1 MPKKNREYWQERYEQ
16 LEKSAHL
23 YSLSTYA
30 QIEPAFT
37 QAQMEIQKD
46 IDAWY
51 GRIAVNNNVTLQ
63 EAKKLLTADE
73 LAEFKWDVNEYIKYG
88 KENAINHQWVKQLEN
103 ASAKYHINKLEAL
116 KIRTQQAVEKA
127 FGNELD
133 AVDSMARKV
142 YSNSYYHSIFEMQKG
157 FNMGREIATIDEK
170 ALEKIITKPWAADG
184 KNFSDRIWQSKAQLV
199 NELHNQ
205 LTRTVLLGNKP
216 DSAIKAI
223 SDKFNVSKSQAA
235 NLVMTEQTY
244 FHSLATYDSFKS
256 MGIEQYEF
264 LATLD
269 KRTTQM
275 CRSMDGKHFPMSEYM
290 PGATAPPLHPRCRS
304 VTVPYF
310 DDEYSNLFNNGS
322 MRAARNEDDKTYYV
336 PADMNYRDWEKQFI
350 VQKSKGLLKRNKK
363 NDKITIFKAISD
375 LIHPITDESINNVSD
390 IKIPDLSDV
399 TNQIIYEQRKELLK
413 EVQKQPVGIEGSVII
428 DLENSSVNKIRLG
441 GDGKTYIDD
450 IDSFYYAIHNHPD
463 NGCLSP
469 GDLVGFCKR
478 HYMYGL
484 ESIGNSGQNNSIIIK
499 TPYCKVDEYRDYI
512 NIKIEEFFSNNPNL
526 DVEKDYNLINDFS
539 NELLNEGEKYGF
551 EIVKG

>member
-30 QIEPAFT
+30 QIEPAFK

-103 ASAKYHINKLEAL
+103 ASSKYHINKLEAL

-170 ALEKIITKPWAADG
+170 ALEKIITKPWAVDG

-244 FHSLATYDSFKS
+244 FHSLATHDSFKS

-275 CRSMDGKHFPMSEYM
+275 CRSMDGEHFPMSEYM

-304 VTVPYF
+304 ITVPYF
-310 DDEYSNLFNNGS
+310 DDEYSDLFNNDS

-336 PADMNYRDWEKQFI
+336 PADMNYREWEKQFV
-350 VQKSKGLLKRNKK
+350 VQKSKGKSSGKGNDLNKTKLPKLIKIIDFNDKIAIMKEIEDFEKKAVELPYETNCTVTADGKVWNIDGSDGFVDAELIQTQNNGSNLNGSYAYHNHTKENTHFSFSGEDVGFFLELGETFSKASDYKYSYVMKRTADTLSAKYSDIVSEFTKIYQSTIYEKSFENLIDIDEDGFHEVLKILSKKYNFKYKREK
-363 NDKITIFKAISD
+363 NDK
-375 LIHPITDESINNVSD
+375 
-390 IKIPDLSDV
+390 
-399 TNQIIYEQRKELLK
+399 
-413 EVQKQPVGIEGSVII
+413 
-428 DLENSSVNKIRLG
+428 
-441 GDGKTYIDD
+441 
-450 IDSFYYAIHNHPD
+450 
-463 NGCLSP
+463 
-469 GDLVGFCKR
+469 
-478 HYMYGL
+478 
-484 ESIGNSGQNNSIIIK
+484 
-499 TPYCKVDEYRDYI
+499 
-512 NIKIEEFFSNNPNL
+512 
-526 DVEKDYNLINDFS
+526 
-539 NELLNEGEKYGF
+539 
-551 EIVKG
+551 

>member
-16 LEKSAHL
+16 LEKSAHS

-30 QIEPAFT
+30 QIEPAFK

-170 ALEKIITKPWAADG
+170 ALEKIITKPWASDG

-235 NLVMTEQTY
+235 NLVMTEQSY

-256 MGIEQYEF
+256 MGIKEYEF

-269 KRTTQM
+269 KKTTQM
-275 CRSMDGKHFPMSEYM
+275 CRSMDGKHFPMSEYV

-310 DDEYSNLFNNGS
+310 DDEYSDLFDNGS
-322 MRAARNEDDKTYYV
+322 MRAARNEEGKTYYV
-336 PADMNYRDWEKQFI
+336 PADMTYRDWEKKFV
-350 VQKSKGLLKRNKK
+350 VQKSKTRK
-363 NDKITIFKAISD
+363 NNKITLNKV
-375 LIHPITDESINNVSD
+375 VS
-390 IKIPDLSDV
+390 
-399 TNQIIYEQRKELLK
+399 TANQI
-413 EVQKQPVGIEGSVII
+413 V
-428 DLENSSVNKIRLG
+428 NSSVQQKEHKESKLTYDEEYAINQYVSSTAYNLNEKLRNNLPLTADEEKIKINLNNALNKLPKYQGTVVRDLYFDDEEKLENFKKGYSVGDIKEFDEFISTTKAVSYNSDAQIRIIVNNCKNGRDLKG
-441 GDGKTYIDD
+441 YNDDEQEVLYNLNSKFNVLNIFEKSNKTYI
-450 IDSFYYAIHNHPD
+450 I
-463 NGCLSP
+463 
-469 GDLVGFCKR
+469 
-478 HYMYGL
+478 L
-484 ESIGNSGQNNSIIIK
+484 E
-499 TPYCKVDEYRDYI
+499 
-512 NIKIEEFFSNNPNL
+512 EEQ
-526 DVEKDYNLINDFS
+526 K
-539 NELLNEGEKYGF
+539 
-551 EIVKG
+551 

>member
-16 LEKSAHL
+16 LEKSAHS

-73 LAEFKWDVNEYIKYG
+73 LAEFKWDVNKYIKYG
-88 KENAINHQWVKQLEN
+88 KENAINHQWVKELEN

-157 FNMGREIATIDEK
+157 FNIGREIATIDEK
-170 ALEKIITKPWAADG
+170 ALEKIVTKPWAADG

-235 NLVMTEQTY
+235 NLVMTEQAY

-256 MGIEQYEF
+256 MGIKEYEF

-269 KRTTQM
+269 KKTTQM

-310 DDEYSNLFNNGS
+310 DDEYSDLFNNGS
-322 MRAARNEDDKTYYV
+322 MRAARNDDGKTYYV
-336 PADMNYRDWEKQFI
+336 PADMTYRDWEKKSI
-350 VQKSKGLLKRNKK
+350 VQKSKGLLKKNKK
-363 NDKITIFKAISD
+363 NDKITIFKTISD
-375 LIHPITDESINNVSD
+375 LIYPITDESINNVSD
-390 IKIPDLSDV
+390 IKISDLSDE

-428 DLENSSVNKIRLG
+428 NLENSSVNKIRLG

-469 GDLVGFCKR
+469 GDLINFLKKR
-478 HYMYGL
+478 NMLGL
-484 ESIGNSGQNNSIIIK
+484 EAVGNNGYSSSIIMK
-499 TPYCKVDEYRDYI
+499 TVESDIDGY
-512 NIKIEEFFSNNPNL
+512 NEFIVNEIDKFKNKYPNL
-526 DVEKDYNLINDFS
+526 NVEKDIDLINKFCKM
-539 NELLNEGEKYGF
+539 LLEKGEIYGF
-551 EIVKG
+551 KIR

>member
-1 MPKKNREYWQERYEQ
+1 MPKKSREYWQERYEQ
-16 LEKSAHL
+16 LEKSAHS

-116 KIRTQQAVEKA
+116 KIRTQQSVEKA

-235 NLVMTEQTY
+235 NLVMTEQAY

-256 MGIEQYEF
+256 MGIKQYEF

-310 DDEYSNLFNNGS
+310 DDEYSDLFDNGS
-322 MRAARNEDDKTYYV
+322 MRAARNEDGKTYYV
-336 PADMNYRDWEKQFI
+336 PADMTYREWEKKSI
-350 VQKSKGLLKRNKK
+350 VQKPKIQKNNKITLSKVVNTA
-363 NDKITIFKAISD
+363 DKIINASTQQKKPDETKLTDDEEYAINQYISSTAYP
-375 LIHPITDESINNVSD
+375 LNEKLRKNLSLTEDEEK
-390 IKIPDLSDV
+390 IKINLNNALNKLPKYQGTVVRDLYFDNEAELEKFKKGYSVGNIKEFNEFISTTKAVSYNNDA
-399 TNQIIYEQRKELLK
+399 QIRIIVNNCENGRDLAGYNDAEQ
-413 EVQKQPVGIEGSVII
+413 EVLYNLNSKFKVINI
-428 DLENSSVNKIRLG
+428 FEQNN
-441 GDGKTYIDD
+441 KTYI
-450 IDSFYYAIHNHPD
+450 I
-463 NGCLSP
+463 
-469 GDLVGFCKR
+469 
-478 HYMYGL
+478 L
-484 ESIGNSGQNNSIIIK
+484 E
-499 TPYCKVDEYRDYI
+499 
-512 NIKIEEFFSNNPNL
+512 EEQ
-526 DVEKDYNLINDFS
+526 K
-539 NELLNEGEKYGF
+539 
-551 EIVKG
+551 

>member
-30 QIEPAFT
+30 QIEPAFK

-73 LAEFKWDVNEYIKYG
+73 LAEFKWDVNKYIKYG
-88 KENAINHQWVKQLEN
+88 KENAINHQWVKELEN

-170 ALEKIITKPWAADG
+170 ALEKIVTKPWAADG
-184 KNFSDRIWQSKAQLV
+184 KNFSDRIWCSKAQLV

-235 NLVMTEQTY
+235 NLVMTEQAY

-256 MGIEQYEF
+256 MGIKEYEF

-269 KRTTQM
+269 KKTTQM

-310 DDEYSNLFNNGS
+310 DDEYSDLFNNGS
-322 MRAARNEDDKTYYV
+322 MRAARNDEGKTYYV
-336 PADMNYRDWEKQFI
+336 PADMTYREWEKKSI
-350 VQKSKGLLKRNKK
+350 VQKSKGLLKKNKK
-363 NDKITIFKAISD
+363 NDKITIFKTISD
-375 LIHPITDESINNVSD
+375 LIYPITDESINNVSD
-390 IKIPDLSDV
+390 IKIPDLSDE

-413 EVQKQPVGIEGSVII
+413 EVQKQPIGIEGSVII
-428 DLENSSVNKIRLG
+428 NLENSSVNKIRLG

-469 GDLVGFCKR
+469 GDLINFLKKR
-478 HYMYGL
+478 NMLGL
-484 ESIGNSGQNNSIIIK
+484 EAVGNNGYSSSIIMK
-499 TPYCKVDEYRDYI
+499 TVESDIDGYNEFIVNEIDEFKNKY
-512 NIKIEEFFSNNPNL
+512 PNL
-526 DVEKDYNLINDFS
+526 NVEKDIDLINKFCKM
-539 NELLNEGEKYGF
+539 LLEKGEIYGF
-551 EIVKG
+551 KIR

>member
-16 LEKSAHL
+16 LEKSAHS

-63 EAKKLLTADE
+63 EEKKLLTADE
-73 LAEFKWDVNEYIKYG
+73 LEEIKWDVNEYIKYG
-88 KENAINHQWVKQLEN
+88 KDNAINHQWVKQLEN

-170 ALEKIITKPWAADG
+170 ALEKIITKPWASDG
-184 KNFSDRIWQSKAQLV
+184 KNFSDRIWCSKAQLV

-235 NLVMTEQTY
+235 NLVMTEQAY

-256 MGIEQYEF
+256 MGIKEYEF

-269 KRTTQM
+269 KKTTQM

-304 VTVPYF
+304 ITVPYF
-310 DDEYSNLFNNGS
+310 DDEYSDLFNNGS
-322 MRAARNEDDKTYYV
+322 MRAARNGDGKTYYV
-336 PADMNYRDWEKQFI
+336 PADMTYRDWEKKSI
-350 VQKSKGLLKRNKK
+350 VQKPKIRKNNKINLNKVVSTANQIVNSSVQQKDHKESKLTYNEEYAINQYVSSTAYNLNEKLRNNLPLTADEEKIKINLDKALDKMQNYKGNLTRSVSFFDETKMDEFFKKFEVSKEIQFDEYISTTFGKLYNAEAQVQICIKNAEKGKDISYFNLDEKEVLYKRKSKFVTYKKEKRNG
-363 NDKITIFKAISD
+363 ITY
-375 LIHPITDESINNVSD
+375 
-390 IKIPDLSDV
+390 
-399 TNQIIYEQRKELLK
+399 IYLK
-413 EVQKQPVGIEGSVII
+413 EV
-428 DLENSSVNKIRLG
+428 
-441 GDGKTYIDD
+441 
-450 IDSFYYAIHNHPD
+450 
-463 NGCLSP
+463 
-469 GDLVGFCKR
+469 
-478 HYMYGL
+478 
-484 ESIGNSGQNNSIIIK
+484 
-499 TPYCKVDEYRDYI
+499 
-512 NIKIEEFFSNNPNL
+512 
-526 DVEKDYNLINDFS
+526 
-539 NELLNEGEKYGF
+539 
-551 EIVKG
+551 

>member
-30 QIEPAFT
+30 QIEPAFK

-103 ASAKYHINKLEAL
+103 ASSKYHINKLEAL

-170 ALEKIITKPWAADG
+170 ALEKIITKPWAVDG

-244 FHSLATYDSFKS
+244 FHSLATHDSFKS

-275 CRSMDGKHFPMSEYM
+275 CRSMDGEHFPMSEYM

-304 VTVPYF
+304 ITVPYF
-310 DDEYSNLFNNGS
+310 DDEYSDLFNNDS

-336 PADMNYRDWEKQFI
+336 PADMTYREWENLFVDKT
-350 VQKSKGLLKRNKK
+350 KK
-363 NDKITIFKAISD
+363 NTII
-375 LIHPITDESINNVSD
+375 
-390 IKIPDLSDV
+390 
-399 TNQIIYEQRKELLK
+399 
-413 EVQKQPVGIEGSVII
+413 EVGAK
-428 DLENSSVNKIRLG
+428 
-441 GDGKTYIDD
+441 
-450 IDSFYYAIHNHPD
+450 
-463 NGCLSP
+463 SP
-469 GDLVGFCKR
+469 
-478 HYMYGL
+478 Y
-484 ESIGNSGQNNSIIIK
+484 
-499 TPYCKVDEYRDYI
+499 
-512 NIKIEEFFSNNPNL
+512 
-526 DVEKDYNLINDFS
+526 S
-539 NELLNEGEKYGF
+539 NELLKYNAQAQYKVLLKDKSNKINECLSNACKNVAETGYLDGNEHLILIDLKTGDIAYTELGQPM
-551 EIVKG
+551 EVG

>member
-30 QIEPAFT
+30 QIEPAFK

-103 ASAKYHINKLEAL
+103 ASSKYHINKLEVL

-170 ALEKIITKPWAADG
+170 ALEKIITKPWASDG

-235 NLVMTEQTY
+235 NLVMTEQAY

-256 MGIEQYEF
+256 MGIKEYEF
-264 LATLD
+264 FATLD
-269 KRTTQM
+269 KKTTQM

-310 DDEYSNLFNNGS
+310 ADEYSDLFNNGS
-322 MRAARNEDDKTYYV
+322 MRAARNEEGKTYYV
-336 PADMNYRDWEKQFI
+336 PADMNYKEWEKKFV
-350 VQKSKGLLKRNKK
+350 VQKSKTRK
-363 NDKITIFKAISD
+363 NNKITLNKV
-375 LIHPITDESINNVSD
+375 VS
-390 IKIPDLSDV
+390 
-399 TNQIIYEQRKELLK
+399 TANQI
-413 EVQKQPVGIEGSVII
+413 V
-428 DLENSSVNKIRLG
+428 NSSVQQKEHKESKLTYDEEYAINQYVSSAAYNLNEKLRNNLPLTADEEKIKINLNNALNKLPKYQGTVVRDLYFDDEEKLENFKKGYSVGDIKEFDEFISTTKDVSYNSDAQIRIIVNNCKNGRDLKG
-441 GDGKTYIDD
+441 YNDDEQEVLYNLNSKFNVLNIFEKSNKTYI
-450 IDSFYYAIHNHPD
+450 I
-463 NGCLSP
+463 
-469 GDLVGFCKR
+469 
-478 HYMYGL
+478 L
-484 ESIGNSGQNNSIIIK
+484 E
-499 TPYCKVDEYRDYI
+499 
-512 NIKIEEFFSNNPNL
+512 EEQ
-526 DVEKDYNLINDFS
+526 K
-539 NELLNEGEKYGF
+539 
-551 EIVKG
+551 

>member
-170 ALEKIITKPWAADG
+170 ALEKIITKPWASDG

-235 NLVMTEQTY
+235 NLVMTEQSY

-256 MGIEQYEF
+256 MGIKEYEF

-269 KRTTQM
+269 KKTTQM

-310 DDEYSNLFNNGS
+310 DDEYSDLFDNGS
-322 MRAARNEDDKTYYV
+322 MRAARNGDGKTYYV
-336 PADMNYRDWEKQFI
+336 PADMTYRDWEKKSI
-350 VQKSKGLLKRNKK
+350 VQKSKGLLKKNKK
-363 NDKITIFKAISD
+363 NDKITIFKTISD
-375 LIHPITDESINNVSD
+375 LIYPITDESINNVSD
-390 IKIPDLSDV
+390 IKIPDLSDE
-399 TNQIIYEQRKELLK
+399 TNQIIYKQRKELLK
-413 EVQKQPVGIEGSVII
+413 EVQKQPIGIEGSVII
-428 DLENSSVNKIRLG
+428 NLENSSVNKIRLG

-469 GDLVGFCKR
+469 GDLINFLKKR
-478 HYMYGL
+478 NMLGL
-484 ESIGNSGQNNSIIIK
+484 EAVGNNGYSSSIIMK
-499 TPYCKVDEYRDYI
+499 TVESDIDGY
-512 NIKIEEFFSNNPNL
+512 NEFIVNEIDKFKNKYPNL
-526 DVEKDYNLINDFS
+526 NVEKDIDLINKFCKM
-539 NELLNEGEKYGF
+539 LLEKGEIYGF
-551 EIVKG
+551 KIR

>member
-16 LEKSAHL
+16 LEKSAHS

-37 QAQMEIQKD
+37 QAQMEIQKN

-103 ASAKYHINKLEAL
+103 ASAKYHINKFEAL

-170 ALEKIITKPWAADG
+170 ALEKIITKPWASDG
-184 KNFSDRIWQSKAQLV
+184 KNFSRRIWQSKAQLV

-235 NLVMTEQTY
+235 NLVMTEQSY

-256 MGIEQYEF
+256 MGIKEYEF

-269 KRTTQM
+269 KKTTQM

-310 DDEYSNLFNNGS
+310 DDEYSDLFNNGS
-322 MRAARNEDDKTYYV
+322 MRAARNGDGKTYYV
-336 PADMNYRDWEKQFI
+336 PADMTYRDWEKKFV
-350 VQKSKGLLKRNKK
+350 VQKSKTRK
-363 NDKITIFKAISD
+363 NNKITLNKV
-375 LIHPITDESINNVSD
+375 VS
-390 IKIPDLSDV
+390 
-399 TNQIIYEQRKELLK
+399 TANQI
-413 EVQKQPVGIEGSVII
+413 V
-428 DLENSSVNKIRLG
+428 NSSVQQKEHKESKLTYDEEYAINQYVSSTAYNLNEKLRNNLPLTADEEKIKINLNNALNKLPKYQGTVVRDLYFDDEEKLENFKKGYSVGDIKEFDEFISTTKAVSYNSDAQIRIIVNNCKNGRDLKG
-441 GDGKTYIDD
+441 YNDDEQEVLYNLNSKFNVLNIFEKSNKTYI
-450 IDSFYYAIHNHPD
+450 I
-463 NGCLSP
+463 
-469 GDLVGFCKR
+469 
-478 HYMYGL
+478 L
-484 ESIGNSGQNNSIIIK
+484 E
-499 TPYCKVDEYRDYI
+499 
-512 NIKIEEFFSNNPNL
+512 EEQ
-526 DVEKDYNLINDFS
+526 K
-539 NELLNEGEKYGF
+539 
-551 EIVKG
+551 

>member
-16 LEKSAHL
+16 LEKSAHS

-30 QIEPAFT
+30 QIEPAFK

-88 KENAINHQWVKQLEN
+88 KENEINQMWVKQLEN
-103 ASAKYHINKLEAL
+103 ASAKYHISRLEAL
-116 KIRTQQAVEKA
+116 KIRTQQAAEVA

-223 SDKFNVSKSQAA
+223 SDKLNVSKSQAA
-235 NLVMTEQTY
+235 NLVMTEQSY

-256 MGIEQYEF
+256 MGIKEYGF

-269 KRTTQM
+269 KKTTQM

-310 DDEYSNLFNNGS
+310 DDEYSDLFNNGS
-322 MRAARNEDDKTYYV
+322 MRAARNGDGKTYYV
-336 PADMNYRDWEKQFI
+336 PADMTYRDWEKKSI
-350 VQKSKGLLKRNKK
+350 VQKSKGLLKKNKK
-363 NDKITIFKAISD
+363 NDKITIFKTISD
-375 LIHPITDESINNVSD
+375 LIYPITDESINNVSD
-390 IKIPDLSDV
+390 IKIPDLSDE

-413 EVQKQPVGIEGSVII
+413 EVQKQPIGIEGSVII
-428 DLENSSVNKIRLG
+428 NLENSSVNKIRLG

-469 GDLVGFCKR
+469 GDLINFLKKR
-478 HYMYGL
+478 NMLGL
-484 ESIGNSGQNNSIIIK
+484 EAVGNNGYSSSIIMK
-499 TPYCKVDEYRDYI
+499 TVESDIDGY
-512 NIKIEEFFSNNPNL
+512 NEFIVNEIDKFKNKYPNL
-526 DVEKDYNLINDFS
+526 NVEKDIDLINKFCKM
-539 NELLNEGEKYGF
+539 LLEKGEIYGF
-551 EIVKG
+551 KIR

>member
-16 LEKSAHL
+16 LEKSAHS

-88 KENAINHQWVKQLEN
+88 KDNAINHQWVKQLEN

-170 ALEKIITKPWAADG
+170 ALEKIITKPWASDG
-184 KNFSDRIWQSKAQLV
+184 KNFSDRIWCSKAQLV

-235 NLVMTEQTY
+235 NLVMTEQAY

-256 MGIEQYEF
+256 MGIKEYEF

-269 KRTTQM
+269 KKTTQM

-304 VTVPYF
+304 ITVPYF
-310 DDEYSNLFNNGS
+310 DDEYSDLFNNGS
-322 MRAARNEDDKTYYV
+322 MRAARNGDGKTYYV
-336 PADMNYRDWEKQFI
+336 PADMTYRDWEKKSI
-350 VQKSKGLLKRNKK
+350 VQKPKIRKNNK
-363 NDKITIFKAISD
+363 
-375 LIHPITDESINNVSD
+375 INLNKVVS
-390 IKIPDLSDV
+390 
-399 TNQIIYEQRKELLK
+399 TANQI
-413 EVQKQPVGIEGSVII
+413 V
-428 DLENSSVNKIRLG
+428 NSSVQQKDHKESKLTYNEEYAINQYVSSTAYNLNEKLRNNLPLTADEEKIKINLDKALDKMQNYKGNLTRSVSFLM
-441 GDGKTYIDD
+441 KLKWMNFSKNLKSVKRFSLMNIFLRHLANCITQKRRCKFVSKMLKKVKTLVILIWMRKKFFIKEKVSLLHTKKKSAMVLLTYI
-450 IDSFYYAIHNHPD
+450 
-463 NGCLSP
+463 
-469 GDLVGFCKR
+469 
-478 HYMYGL
+478 
-484 ESIGNSGQNNSIIIK
+484 
-499 TPYCKVDEYRDYI
+499 
-512 NIKIEEFFSNNPNL
+512 
-526 DVEKDYNLINDFS
+526 
-539 NELLNEGEKYGF
+539 
-551 EIVKG
+551 

>member
-16 LEKSAHL
+16 LEKSAHS

-235 NLVMTEQTY
+235 NLVMTEQSY

-256 MGIEQYEF
+256 MGIKEYEF

-269 KRTTQM
+269 KKTTQM
-275 CRSMDGKHFPMSEYM
+275 CRSMDGEHFPMSEYM

-304 VTVPYF
+304 ITVPYF
-310 DDEYSNLFNNGS
+310 DDEYSDLFNNGS
-322 MRAARNEDDKTYYV
+322 MRTARNEDGKTYYV
-336 PADMNYRDWEKQFI
+336 PADMTYRDWEKKFV
-350 VQKSKGLLKRNKK
+350 VQNPKTRK
-363 NDKITIFKAISD
+363 NNKIT
-375 LIHPITDESINNVSD
+375 LN
-390 IKIPDLSDV
+390 KIV
-399 TNQIIYEQRKELLK
+399 NTANQI
-413 EVQKQPVGIEGSVII
+413 V
-428 DLENSSVNKIRLG
+428 NSSVQQKEHKESKL
-441 GDGKTYIDD
+441 TYDEE
-450 IDSFYYAIHNHPD
+450 YAINQYVSSTAYNLNEKLRNNLPLTAD
-463 NGCLSP
+463 EKKIKINLNNALNKLPKYQGTVVRDLYFDDEAELEKFING
-469 GDLVGFCKR
+469 F
-478 HYMYGL
+478 
-484 ESIGNSGQNNSIIIK
+484 SIGNVKEFKEFISTTKAASYNDESQVKLLIDCK
-499 TPYCKVDEYRDYI
+499 TGADLKGYNDYELEVLYPL
-512 NIKIEEFFSNNPNL
+512 KKSF
-526 DVEKDYNLINDFS
+526 DV
-539 NELLNEGEKYGF
+539 LN
-551 EIVKG
+551 VKNKNGITYIMLKEAIDKNG

>member
-63 EAKKLLTADE
+63 EAKQLLTADE

-88 KENAINHQWVKQLEN
+88 KDNAINHQWVKQLEN

-235 NLVMTEQTY
+235 NLVMTEQSY

-256 MGIEQYEF
+256 MGIKEYEF

-269 KRTTQM
+269 KKTTQM
-275 CRSMDGKHFPMSEYM
+275 CRSMDGEHFPMSEYM

-304 VTVPYF
+304 ITVPYF
-310 DDEYSNLFNNGS
+310 DDEYSDLFNNGS
-322 MRAARNEDDKTYYV
+322 MRTARNEDGKTYYV
-336 PADMNYRDWEKQFI
+336 PADMTYRDWEKKFV
-350 VQKSKGLLKRNKK
+350 VQKSKGKSSGKGNDLNKTK
-363 NDKITIFKAISD
+363 LPKLIKIIDFNDKIAIMKEIEDFEKKAVE
-375 LIHPITDESINNVSD
+375 LPYETNCT
-390 IKIPDLSDV
+390 V
-399 TNQIIYEQRKELLK
+399 TA
-413 EVQKQPVGIEGSVII
+413 
-428 DLENSSVNKIRLG
+428 
-441 GDGKTYIDD
+441 DGKVWNIDGTDGFHEVLKILSKNIILNIRGKRMINKNHEDYLKYKEAFD
-450 IDSFYYAIHNHPD
+450 ILVAKEKNEIQNVKPSNVKRFDGEYSKIHKKYA
-463 NGCLSP
+463 L
-469 GDLVGFCKR
+469 K
-478 HYMYGL
+478 
-484 ESIGNSGQNNSIIIK
+484 IK
-499 TPYCKVDEYRDYI
+499 A
-512 NIKIEEFFSNNPNL
+512 L
-526 DVEKDYNLINDFS
+526 Q
-539 NELLNEGEKYGF
+539 EKYNYLF
-551 EIVKG
+551 D

>member
-30 QIEPAFT
+30 QIEPAFK

-73 LAEFKWDVNEYIKYG
+73 LTEFKWDVNEYIKYG

-103 ASAKYHINKLEAL
+103 ASSKYHINKLEAL

-216 DSAIKAI
+216 NSAIKAI

-235 NLVMTEQTY
+235 NLVMTEQSY

-256 MGIEQYEF
+256 MGIKEYEF
-264 LATLD
+264 FATLD
-269 KRTTQM
+269 KKTTQM
-275 CRSMDGKHFPMSEYM
+275 CRSMDGEHFPMSEYM

-304 VTVPYF
+304 ITVPYF
-310 DDEYSNLFNNGS
+310 DDEYSDLFNNGS
-322 MRAARNEDDKTYYV
+322 MRTARNEDGKTYYV
-336 PADMNYRDWEKQFI
+336 PAGMNYKEWEKKFV
-350 VQKSKGLLKRNKK
+350 VQKSKTQK
-363 NDKITIFKAISD
+363 NNKITLNKV
-375 LIHPITDESINNVSD
+375 VS
-390 IKIPDLSDV
+390 
-399 TNQIIYEQRKELLK
+399 TANQI
-413 EVQKQPVGIEGSVII
+413 V
-428 DLENSSVNKIRLG
+428 NSSVQQKEHKESKLTYDEEYAINQYVSSAAYNLNEKLRNNLPLTADEEKIKINLNNALNKLPKYQGTVVRDLYFDDEEKLENFKKGYSVGDIKEFDEFISTTKAVSYNSDAQIRIIVNNCKNGRDLKG
-441 GDGKTYIDD
+441 YNDDEQEVLYNLNSKFNVLNIFEKSNKTYI
-450 IDSFYYAIHNHPD
+450 I
-463 NGCLSP
+463 
-469 GDLVGFCKR
+469 
-478 HYMYGL
+478 L
-484 ESIGNSGQNNSIIIK
+484 E
-499 TPYCKVDEYRDYI
+499 
-512 NIKIEEFFSNNPNL
+512 EEQ
-526 DVEKDYNLINDFS
+526 K
-539 NELLNEGEKYGF
+539 
-551 EIVKG
+551 

>member
-51 GRIAVNNNVTLQ
+51 GRIAVNSNVTLQ

-235 NLVMTEQTY
+235 NLVMTEQAY
-244 FHSLATYDSFKS
+244 FHSLATHDSFKS

-310 DDEYSNLFNNGS
+310 DDEYSDLFNNGS

-350 VQKSKGLLKRNKK
+350 VQKSKGNDLNKTKLPKLVKIIDFNDKIAIMKEIEDFEKKAVELPYETNCTVTADGKVWNIDGSDGFVDAELIQTQNNGSNLNGSYAYHNHTKENTHFSFSGEDVGFFLELGETFSKASDYKYSYVMKRTADTLSAKYSDIVSEFTKIYQSTIYEKSFENLIDIDEDGFHEVLKILSKKYNFKYKREK
-363 NDKITIFKAISD
+363 NDK
-375 LIHPITDESINNVSD
+375 
-390 IKIPDLSDV
+390 
-399 TNQIIYEQRKELLK
+399 
-413 EVQKQPVGIEGSVII
+413 
-428 DLENSSVNKIRLG
+428 
-441 GDGKTYIDD
+441 
-450 IDSFYYAIHNHPD
+450 
-463 NGCLSP
+463 
-469 GDLVGFCKR
+469 
-478 HYMYGL
+478 
-484 ESIGNSGQNNSIIIK
+484 
-499 TPYCKVDEYRDYI
+499 
-512 NIKIEEFFSNNPNL
+512 
-526 DVEKDYNLINDFS
+526 
-539 NELLNEGEKYGF
+539 
-551 EIVKG
+551 

>member
-16 LEKSAHL
+16 LEKSAHS

-30 QIEPAFT
+30 QIEPAFK

-103 ASAKYHINKLEAL
+103 ASAKYHISKLEAL

-184 KNFSDRIWQSKAQLV
+184 KNFSDRIWQSKVQLV

-235 NLVMTEQTY
+235 NLVMTEQSY

-256 MGIEQYEF
+256 MGIKEYEF

-269 KRTTQM
+269 KKTTQM
-275 CRSMDGKHFPMSEYM
+275 CRSMDGEHFPMSEYM

-310 DDEYSNLFNNGS
+310 DDEYSDLFNNGS
-322 MRAARNEDDKTYYV
+322 MRAARNGDGKTYYV
-336 PADMNYRDWEKQFI
+336 PADMTYRDWEKKSI
-350 VQKSKGLLKRNKK
+350 VQKSKGLLKKNKK
-363 NDKITIFKAISD
+363 NDKITIFKTTSD
-375 LIHPITDESINNVSD
+375 LIYPITDESINNVSD
-390 IKIPDLSDV
+390 IKIPDLSDE

-413 EVQKQPVGIEGSVII
+413 EVQKQPIGIEGSVII
-428 DLENSSVNKIRLG
+428 NLENSSVNKIRLG

-469 GDLVGFCKR
+469 GDLINFLKKR
-478 HYMYGL
+478 NMLGL
-484 ESIGNSGQNNSIIIK
+484 EAVGNNGYSSSIIMK
-499 TPYCKVDEYRDYI
+499 TVESDIDGY
-512 NIKIEEFFSNNPNL
+512 NEFIVNEIDKFKNKYPNL
-526 DVEKDYNLINDFS
+526 NVEKDIDLINKFCKM
-539 NELLNEGEKYGF
+539 LLEKGEIYGF
-551 EIVKG
+551 KIR

>member
-16 LEKSAHL
+16 LEKSAHS

-88 KENAINHQWVKQLEN
+88 KDNAINHQWVKQLEN

-170 ALEKIITKPWAADG
+170 ALEKIITKPWASDG

-235 NLVMTEQTY
+235 NLVMTEQSY

-256 MGIEQYEF
+256 MGIKEYEF

-269 KRTTQM
+269 KKTTQM

-290 PGATAPPLHPRCRS
+290 PGVTAPPLHPRCRS

-310 DDEYSNLFNNGS
+310 DDEYSDLFNNGS
-322 MRAARNEDDKTYYV
+322 MRAARNEEGKTYYV
-336 PADMNYRDWEKQFI
+336 PADMTYRDWEKKFV
-350 VQKSKGLLKRNKK
+350 VQKSKTRK
-363 NDKITIFKAISD
+363 NNKITLNKV
-375 LIHPITDESINNVSD
+375 VS
-390 IKIPDLSDV
+390 
-399 TNQIIYEQRKELLK
+399 TANQI
-413 EVQKQPVGIEGSVII
+413 V
-428 DLENSSVNKIRLG
+428 NSSVQQKEHKESKLTYDEEYAINQYVSSTAYNLNEKLRNNLPLTADEEKIKINLNNALNKLPKYQGTVVRDLYFDDEEKLENFKKGYSVGDIKEFDEFISTTKAVSYNSDAQIRIIVNNCKNGRDLKG
-441 GDGKTYIDD
+441 YNDDEQEVLYNLNSKFNVLNIFEKSNKTYI
-450 IDSFYYAIHNHPD
+450 I
-463 NGCLSP
+463 
-469 GDLVGFCKR
+469 
-478 HYMYGL
+478 L
-484 ESIGNSGQNNSIIIK
+484 E
-499 TPYCKVDEYRDYI
+499 
-512 NIKIEEFFSNNPNL
+512 EEQ
-526 DVEKDYNLINDFS
+526 K
-539 NELLNEGEKYGF
+539 
-551 EIVKG
+551 

>member
-16 LEKSAHL
+16 LEKSAHS
-23 YSLSTYA
+23 YSLSIYA
-30 QIEPAFT
+30 QIETAFT

-157 FNMGREIATIDEK
+157 FNMGREISTIDEK

-235 NLVMTEQTY
+235 NLVMTEQAY

-275 CRSMDGKHFPMSEYM
+275 CRSMDGEHFPLSEYM
-290 PGATAPPLHPRCRS
+290 PGSTAPPLHPRCRS
-304 VTVPYF
+304 ITVPYF
-310 DDEYSNLFNNGS
+310 DDEYSDLFDNGS
-322 MRAARNEDDKTYYV
+322 MRAARNEEGKTYYV
-336 PADMNYRDWEKQFI
+336 PADMTYREWEKKSI
-350 VQKSKGLLKRNKK
+350 VQKPKIQKNNKITLSKVVNTA
-363 NDKITIFKAISD
+363 DKIINASTQQTKPDETKLTDDEEYAINQYISSTAYP
-375 LIHPITDESINNVSD
+375 LNEKLRKNLSLTEDEEN
-390 IKIPDLSDV
+390 IKINLSKALDKLPKYQGAVVRDLHFDNEEELEKFKKGYSVGNIKEFNEFISTTKAVSYNNDA
-399 TNQIIYEQRKELLK
+399 QIRIIVNNCENGRDLAGYNYVEQ
-413 EVQKQPVGIEGSVII
+413 EVLYNLNSKFKVINI
-428 DLENSSVNKIRLG
+428 FEQNN
-441 GDGKTYIDD
+441 KTYI
-450 IDSFYYAIHNHPD
+450 I
-463 NGCLSP
+463 
-469 GDLVGFCKR
+469 
-478 HYMYGL
+478 L
-484 ESIGNSGQNNSIIIK
+484 EEEQN
-499 TPYCKVDEYRDYI
+499 E
-512 NIKIEEFFSNNPNL
+512 
-526 DVEKDYNLINDFS
+526 
-539 NELLNEGEKYGF
+539 
-551 EIVKG
+551 

>member
-30 QIEPAFT
+30 QIEPAFK

-103 ASAKYHINKLEAL
+103 ASSKYHINKLEVL

-170 ALEKIITKPWAADG
+170 ALEKIITKPWASDG

-235 NLVMTEQTY
+235 NLVMTEQAY

-256 MGIEQYEF
+256 MGIKEYEF
-264 LATLD
+264 FATLD
-269 KRTTQM
+269 KKTTQM

-310 DDEYSNLFNNGS
+310 DDEYSDLFNNGS
-322 MRAARNEDDKTYYV
+322 MRAARNEEGKTYYV
-336 PADMNYRDWEKQFI
+336 PADMNYKEWEKKFV
-350 VQKSKGLLKRNKK
+350 VQKSKTRK
-363 NDKITIFKAISD
+363 NNKITLNKV
-375 LIHPITDESINNVSD
+375 VS
-390 IKIPDLSDV
+390 
-399 TNQIIYEQRKELLK
+399 TANQI
-413 EVQKQPVGIEGSVII
+413 V
-428 DLENSSVNKIRLG
+428 NSSVQQKEHKESKLTYDEEYAINQYVSSAAYNLNEKLRNNLPLTADEEKIKINLNNALNKLPKYQGTVVRDLYFDDEEKLENFKKGYSVGDIKEFDEFISTTKDVSYNSDAQIRIIVNNCKNGRDLKG
-441 GDGKTYIDD
+441 YNDDEQEVLYNLNSKFNVLNIFEKSNKTYI
-450 IDSFYYAIHNHPD
+450 I
-463 NGCLSP
+463 
-469 GDLVGFCKR
+469 
-478 HYMYGL
+478 L
-484 ESIGNSGQNNSIIIK
+484 E
-499 TPYCKVDEYRDYI
+499 
-512 NIKIEEFFSNNPNL
+512 EEQ
-526 DVEKDYNLINDFS
+526 K
-539 NELLNEGEKYGF
+539 
-551 EIVKG
+551 

>member
-51 GRIAVNNNVTLQ
+51 GRIAVNSNVTLQ

-235 NLVMTEQTY
+235 NLVMTEQAY
-244 FHSLATYDSFKS
+244 FHSLATHDSFKS

-310 DDEYSNLFNNGS
+310 DDEYSDLFNNGS

-350 VQKSKGLLKRNKK
+350 VQKSKGKSSGKGNDLNKTKLPKLIKIIDFNDKIAIMKEIEDFEKKAVELPYETNCTVTADGKVWNIDGSDGFVDAELIQTQNNGSNLNGSYAYHNHTKENTHFSFSGEDVGFFLELGETFSKASDYKYSYVMKRTADTLSAKYSDIVSEFTKIYQSTIYEKSFENLIDIDEDGFHEVLKILSKKYNFKYKREK
-363 NDKITIFKAISD
+363 NDK
-375 LIHPITDESINNVSD
+375 
-390 IKIPDLSDV
+390 
-399 TNQIIYEQRKELLK
+399 
-413 EVQKQPVGIEGSVII
+413 
-428 DLENSSVNKIRLG
+428 
-441 GDGKTYIDD
+441 
-450 IDSFYYAIHNHPD
+450 
-463 NGCLSP
+463 
-469 GDLVGFCKR
+469 
-478 HYMYGL
+478 
-484 ESIGNSGQNNSIIIK
+484 
-499 TPYCKVDEYRDYI
+499 
-512 NIKIEEFFSNNPNL
+512 
-526 DVEKDYNLINDFS
+526 
-539 NELLNEGEKYGF
+539 
-551 EIVKG
+551 

>member
-16 LEKSAHL
+16 LEKSAHS

-30 QIEPAFT
+30 QIEPAFK

-73 LAEFKWDVNEYIKYG
+73 LAEFKWDVNEYIKYS

-170 ALEKIITKPWAADG
+170 ALEKIITKPWASDG

-235 NLVMTEQTY
+235 NLVMTEQSY

-256 MGIEQYEF
+256 MGIKEYEF

-269 KRTTQM
+269 KKTTQM
-275 CRSMDGKHFPMSEYM
+275 CRSMDGKHFPMSEYV

-310 DDEYSNLFNNGS
+310 DDEYSDLFDNGS
-322 MRAARNEDDKTYYV
+322 MRAARNEEGKTYYV
-336 PADMNYRDWEKQFI
+336 PADMTYRDWEKKFV
-350 VQKSKGLLKRNKK
+350 VQKSKTRK
-363 NDKITIFKAISD
+363 NNKITLNKV
-375 LIHPITDESINNVSD
+375 VS
-390 IKIPDLSDV
+390 
-399 TNQIIYEQRKELLK
+399 TANQI
-413 EVQKQPVGIEGSVII
+413 V
-428 DLENSSVNKIRLG
+428 NSSVQQKEHKESKLTYDEEYAINQYVSSTAYNLNEKLRNNLPLTADEEKIKINLNNALNKLPKYQGTVVRDLYFDDEEKLENFKKGYSVGDIKEFDEFISTTKAVSYNSDAQIRIIVNNCKNGRDLKG
-441 GDGKTYIDD
+441 YNDDEQEVLYNLNSKFNVLNIFEKSNKTYI
-450 IDSFYYAIHNHPD
+450 I
-463 NGCLSP
+463 
-469 GDLVGFCKR
+469 
-478 HYMYGL
+478 L
-484 ESIGNSGQNNSIIIK
+484 E
-499 TPYCKVDEYRDYI
+499 
-512 NIKIEEFFSNNPNL
+512 EEQ
-526 DVEKDYNLINDFS
+526 K
-539 NELLNEGEKYGF
+539 
-551 EIVKG
+551 

>member
-16 LEKSAHL
+16 LEKSAHS

-103 ASAKYHINKLEAL
+103 ASAKYHISKLEAL

-235 NLVMTEQTY
+235 NLVMTEQSY

-256 MGIEQYEF
+256 MGIKEYEF

-269 KRTTQM
+269 KKTTQM
-275 CRSMDGKHFPMSEYM
+275 CRSMDGEHFPMSEYM

-322 MRAARNEDDKTYYV
+322 MRAARNGDSKTYYV
-336 PADMNYRDWEKQFI
+336 PADMTYRDWEKKSI
-350 VQKSKGLLKRNKK
+350 VQKSKGLLKKNKK
-363 NDKITIFKAISD
+363 NDKITIFKTTLD
-375 LIHPITDESINNVSD
+375 LIYPITDESINNVSD
-390 IKIPDLSDV
+390 IKIPDLSDE

-413 EVQKQPVGIEGSVII
+413 EVQKQPIGIEGSVII
-428 DLENSSVNKIRLG
+428 NLENSSVNKIRLG

-469 GDLVGFCKR
+469 GDLINFLKKR
-478 HYMYGL
+478 NMLGL
-484 ESIGNSGQNNSIIIK
+484 EAVGNNGYSSSIIMK
-499 TPYCKVDEYRDYI
+499 TVESDIDGY
-512 NIKIEEFFSNNPNL
+512 NEFIVNEIDKFKNKYPNL
-526 DVEKDYNLINDFS
+526 NVEKDIDLINKFCKM
-539 NELLNEGEKYGF
+539 LLEKGEIYGF
-551 EIVKG
+551 KIR

>member
-16 LEKSAHL
+16 LEKSAHS

-170 ALEKIITKPWAADG
+170 ALEKIITKPWASDG
-184 KNFSDRIWQSKAQLV
+184 KNFSDRIWCSKAQLV

-235 NLVMTEQTY
+235 NLVMTEQSY

-256 MGIEQYEF
+256 MGIKEYEF

-269 KRTTQM
+269 KKTTQM

-310 DDEYSNLFNNGS
+310 DDEYSDLFNNGS
-322 MRAARNEDDKTYYV
+322 MRAARNGDGKTYYV
-336 PADMNYRDWEKQFI
+336 PADMTYRDWEKKSI
-350 VQKSKGLLKRNKK
+350 VQKSKGLLKKNKK
-363 NDKITIFKAISD
+363 NDKITIFKTISD
-375 LIHPITDESINNVSD
+375 LIYPITDESINNVSD
-390 IKIPDLSDV
+390 IKIPDLSDE

-428 DLENSSVNKIRLG
+428 NLENSSVNKIRLG

-469 GDLVGFCKR
+469 GDLINFLKKR
-478 HYMYGL
+478 NMLGL
-484 ESIGNSGQNNSIIIK
+484 EAVGNNGYSSSIIMK
-499 TPYCKVDEYRDYI
+499 TVESDIDGY
-512 NIKIEEFFSNNPNL
+512 NEFIVNEIDKFKNKYPNL
-526 DVEKDYNLINDFS
+526 NVEKDIDLINKFCKM
-539 NELLNEGEKYGF
+539 LLEKGEIYGF
-551 EIVKG
+551 KIR

>member
-16 LEKSAHL
+16 LEKSAHS

-88 KENAINHQWVKQLEN
+88 KDNAINHQWVKQLEN

-170 ALEKIITKPWAADG
+170 ALEKIITKPWASDG
-184 KNFSDRIWQSKAQLV
+184 KNFSDRIWCSKAQLV

-235 NLVMTEQTY
+235 NLVMTEQAY
-244 FHSLATYDSFKS
+244 FHSLATYD
-256 MGIEQYEF
+256 
-264 LATLD
+264 
-269 KRTTQM
+269 
-275 CRSMDGKHFPMSEYM
+275 
-290 PGATAPPLHPRCRS
+290 
-304 VTVPYF
+304 
-310 DDEYSNLFNNGS
+310 
-322 MRAARNEDDKTYYV
+322 
-336 PADMNYRDWEKQFI
+336 
-350 VQKSKGLLKRNKK
+350 
-363 NDKITIFKAISD
+363 
-375 LIHPITDESINNVSD
+375 
-390 IKIPDLSDV
+390 
-399 TNQIIYEQRKELLK
+399 
-413 EVQKQPVGIEGSVII
+413 
-428 DLENSSVNKIRLG
+428 
-441 GDGKTYIDD
+441 
-450 IDSFYYAIHNHPD
+450 
-463 NGCLSP
+463 
-469 GDLVGFCKR
+469 
-478 HYMYGL
+478 
-484 ESIGNSGQNNSIIIK
+484 
-499 TPYCKVDEYRDYI
+499 
-512 NIKIEEFFSNNPNL
+512 
-526 DVEKDYNLINDFS
+526 
-539 NELLNEGEKYGF
+539 
-551 EIVKG
+551 

>member
-51 GRIAVNNNVTLQ
+51 GRVVVNNNVTLQ

-103 ASAKYHINKLEAL
+103 ASSKYHINKLEAL

-256 MGIEQYEF
+256 MGIKQYEF

-310 DDEYSNLFNNGS
+310 DDEYSDLFNNGS

-336 PADMNYRDWEKQFI
+336 PADMNYRDWEKQF
-350 VQKSKGLLKRNKK
+350 VKDAVSKKDVR
-363 NDKITIFKAISD
+363 IFN
-375 LIHPITDESINNVSD
+375 SI
-390 IKIPDLSDV
+390 
-399 TNQIIYEQRKELLK
+399 
-413 EVQKQPVGIEGSVII
+413 
-428 DLENSSVNKIRLG
+428 
-441 GDGKTYIDD
+441 KT
-450 IDSFYYAIHNHPD
+450 
-463 NGCLSP
+463 
-469 GDLVGFCKR
+469 V
-478 HYMYGL
+478 
-484 ESIGNSGQNNSIIIK
+484 IGNSYPKSIEEFTKIK
-499 TPYCKVDEYRDYI
+499 YNKDDDEYRKLKSYTSSI
-512 NIKIEEFFSNNPNL
+512 NSGEVTPL
-526 DVEKDYNLINDFS
+526 ADFKLYMEIS
-539 NELLNEGEKYGF
+539 NEIDKSVVGLKTKNGIQIKGKSNHFISRTIGSVEQRRNGVPIKDIVSAIQNPEAIQPVRHNKNGNSQRFIGKKCMVTVNPDTGILIQVNPRKKEVKSNAKYNRGTNL
-551 EIVKG
+551 

>member
-30 QIEPAFT
+30 QIEPAFK

-73 LAEFKWDVNEYIKYG
+73 LTEFKWDVNEYIKYG

-103 ASAKYHINKLEAL
+103 ASSKYHINKLEAL

-216 DSAIKAI
+216 NSAIKAI

-235 NLVMTEQTY
+235 NLVMTEQSY

-256 MGIEQYEF
+256 MGIKEYEF

-269 KRTTQM
+269 KKTTQM
-275 CRSMDGKHFPMSEYM
+275 CRSMDGEHFPMSEYM

-304 VTVPYF
+304 ITVPYF
-310 DDEYSNLFNNGS
+310 DDEYSDLFNNGS
-322 MRAARNEDDKTYYV
+322 MRTARNEDGKTYYL
-336 PADMNYRDWEKQFI
+336 PAGMNYKEWEKKFV
-350 VQKSKGLLKRNKK
+350 VQKSKTQK
-363 NDKITIFKAISD
+363 NNKITLNKV
-375 LIHPITDESINNVSD
+375 VS
-390 IKIPDLSDV
+390 
-399 TNQIIYEQRKELLK
+399 TANQI
-413 EVQKQPVGIEGSVII
+413 V
-428 DLENSSVNKIRLG
+428 NSSVQQKEHKESKLTYDEEYAINQYVSSAAYNLNEKLRNNLPLTADEEKIKINLNNALNKLPKYQGTVVRDLYFDDEEKLENFKKGYSVGDIKEFDEFISTTKAVSYNSDAQIRIIVNNCKNGRDLKG
-441 GDGKTYIDD
+441 YNDDEQEVLYNLNSKFNVLNIFEKSNKTYI
-450 IDSFYYAIHNHPD
+450 I
-463 NGCLSP
+463 
-469 GDLVGFCKR
+469 
-478 HYMYGL
+478 L
-484 ESIGNSGQNNSIIIK
+484 E
-499 TPYCKVDEYRDYI
+499 
-512 NIKIEEFFSNNPNL
+512 EEQ
-526 DVEKDYNLINDFS
+526 K
-539 NELLNEGEKYGF
+539 
-551 EIVKG
+551 